1 MKTHFRVM
9 LTWLTKYRGPGLVS
23 GIVVF
28 GLFVALAS
36 DARSSSW
43 KDKDWSQWTP
53 EDIQEILWYS
63 PWASFIKQDSPP
75 ADRTRV
81 PVPTPRAIIVSSLVI
96 RQVFARVGQSTFFT
110 FPSMPG
116 QQIIEPGDVDCINE
130 NFADRIIVRF
140 FNEEG
145 AFKTPPDLIVSGRK
159 IQPLQDHRANS
170 TNCAIGGGN
179 DVSYPRMVVVRRFS
193 SPVETILSSK
203 QTWTTVRQESVAP
216 TIGLSHRSTR
226 DSRLIRKRWFTRA
239 SGIFR
244 DQL

>member
-43 KDKDWSQWTP
+43 KDKNWSQWTP

-75 ADRTRV
+75 ADRTRS

-96 RQVFARVGQSTFFT
+96 RQVFAKVGQSTFFT

-159 IQPLQDHRANS
+159 IQPLPNHRANS

-179 DVSYPRMVVVRRFS
+179 DVSYPRMVGGKAVFKSGGDNLVIKTDLDRRPPGIGSTDYWPFS
-193 SPVETILSSK
+193 QVD
-203 QTWTTVRQESVAP
+203 
-216 TIGLSHRSTR
+216 TR
-226 DSRLIRKRWFTRA
+226 FTFDTKAMVYKGKRDF
-239 SGIFR
+239 
-244 DQL
+244 